1 MSKPITVVS
10 FGPGLSVPGG
20 ITRVIELIGTHL
32 SPTIQTRHVPTFT
45 RFTGD
50 PECDSS
56 DRGSYWGQFIVYLL
70 ALGQAVRFGFRRR
83 TIFHVHFAGRGS
95 LMRKGLICVLLRLM
109 RCCYIAHS
117 HVAGTDLFPRWVP
130 AFVRRLI
137 LWGLSGARRL
147 IVLTRFWSDFYASLL
162 GAPASQ
168 IVVLPNPADIPDTV
182 PDRTERGQLQLLFLG
197 RIGERKGAFDLIRA
211 FAELDRA
218 VQNRS
223 RLTLAGDGDVE
234 AARSLAAKLGIGD
247 RISIPGWVGISE
259 VKSLLKSSDVLLLP
273 SRAEGMAMS
282 LIEGMSWGL
291 AVVATN
297 VGGQGEFLEDGHNS
311 LLIEPGDL
319 DSISSAITV
328 LEANPALR
336 LELGRAAR
344 KTISQFAIPGYVAT
358 LRAIYE
364 ELAVPDER
372 SPESRFGSE
381 EQCSSASAAHPLD
394 NV

>member
-1 MSKPITVVS
+1 MSKSITVVS

-20 ITRVIELIGTHL
+20 ITRVIELIGIHL
-32 SPTIQTRHVPTFT
+32 SPTIQVRHVPTFT

-56 DRGSYWGQFIVYLL
+56 DRGSYWGQFIVYLRAVGL
-70 ALGQAVRFGFRRR
+70 AVRFRCRRR
-83 TIFHVHFAGRGS
+83 IVFHVHFAGRGS
-95 LMRKGLICVLLRLM
+95 LLRKGLLCILLRWM
-109 RCCYIAHS
+109 GSCYVVHS
-117 HVAGTDLFPRWVP
+117 HVAGTDLFTRRMP

-137 LWGLSGARRL
+137 LWGLSGARKV
-147 IVLTRFWSDFYASLL
+147 IVLTQFWSDFYVSLL
-162 GAPASQ
+162 GAPASR
-168 IVVLPNPADIPDTV
+168 IVVLPNPADLPDTV
-182 PDRTERGQLQLLFLG
+182 PDRTKRGQLQLLFLG

-211 FAELDRA
+211 FAALDRA

-234 AARSLAAKLGIGD
+234 AARSLAAKLGVEN
-247 RISIPGWVGISE
+247 RISICGWVGPSE
-259 VKSLLKSSDVLLLP
+259 VRSLLNTSDVLLLP
-273 SRAEGMAMS
+273 SYAEGMAMA

-297 VGGQGEFLEDGHNS
+297 VGGQGEFLEDGRNS
-311 LLIEPGDL
+311 LLIKPGDL
-319 DSISSAITV
+319 HSISNAITV

-344 KTISQFAIPGYVAT
+344 ETISRFAIPGYIAT

-364 ELAVPDER
+364 ELADPAAQ
-372 SPESRFGSE
+372 SPESGFSSRN
-381 EQCSSASAAHPLD
+381 QYSSASASHPLD
-394 NV
+394 SV